1 MTSNKMERRTFL
13 ALLSAI
19 GLSAADADQKMGVL
33 LLADGGRVSSWNDEV
48 NRIAAVVNQSHPTE
62 VAFGMATRANIQ
74 GAIDRLTARSAS
86 RIVAV
91 PLFISSYSSVI
102 TSTEWLLG
110 LRAEMPPDYKMFAK
124 MSHRHGEHAGH
135 HGPAKPQ
142 DSLTPLELKIPVTMT
157 PAIN

>member
-1 MTSNKMERRTFL
+1 MTSNQMERRTFL

-19 GLSAADADQKMGVL
+19 GLSAADADNKTGVL
-33 LLADGGRVSSWNDEV
+33 LLAHGGRLSSWNDEV
-48 NRIAAVVNQSHPTE
+48 NRIAAVVNKSYPTE
-62 VAFGMATRANIQ
+62 VAFGMATKANIQ
-74 GAIDRLTARSAS
+74 GATDRLSARSVS

-124 MSHRHGEHAGH
+124 MSHGHGEHAGH
-135 HGPAKPQ
+135 HG
-142 DSLTPLELKIPVTMT
+142 SRH
-157 PAIN
+157 NGRSR